1 MIEFDYMTLG
11 VLFALI
17 AGYCRALF
25 ECIILFDSLY
35 EKHGYSEWWSYARFT
50 RNKIGYWDNTFPNDG
65 GHRIKLVE
73 LLFDSLACVCL
84 SYSYDEILHSFMAT
98 MLCVIVTY
106 FFIKSFGFEQTFKE
120 LR

>member
-1 MIEFDYMTLG
+1 MIEFDYMILG
-11 VLFALI
+11 VIFALI

-25 ECIILFDSLY
+25 ECIILFDSLF

-50 RNKIGYWDNTFPNDG
+50 QNKHGFLGNTFPNDG

-84 SYSYDEILHSFMAT
+84 SYSYDEILHSFIITMMAVV
-98 MLCVIVTY
+98 LTY
-106 FFIKSFGFEQTFKE
+106 ALVKSFGFEQTFKE

>member
-1 MIEFDYMTLG
+1 MIEFNYMILG
-11 VLFALI
+11 IIFALI

-25 ECIILFDSLY
+25 ECIVLFDSLF

-50 RNKIGYWDNTFPNDG
+50 RNKHGFLENTFPNDG

-73 LLFDSLACVCL
+73 LLFDGLACVCFAFAF
-84 SYSYDEILHSFMAT
+84 DEILSNHLLIIIA
-98 MLCVIVTY
+98 VIVC
-106 FFIKSFGFEQTFKE
+106 FSLCKSFGFEQTFKE